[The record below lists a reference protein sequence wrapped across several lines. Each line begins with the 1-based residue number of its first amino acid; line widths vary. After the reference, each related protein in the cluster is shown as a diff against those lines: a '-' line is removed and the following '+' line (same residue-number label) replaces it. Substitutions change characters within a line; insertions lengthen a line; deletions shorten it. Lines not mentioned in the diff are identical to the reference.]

1 MFRSLHQLR
10 MRITIAISGG
20 LALLLL
26 APAARADRRT
36 LIRAYEYATQPKGN
50 LEFELWNDIDAP
62 AAGFEAAAIT
72 HRVELEY
79 GITDHWDMALYH
91 VFESAPGASFHFDS
105 WRLETRYRLA
115 EKGEWPVD
123 VMLYFEVERPAV
135 FADPWETEQKLIL
148 AKDVGPWGFV
158 ANLVAE
164 QKLLHARDK
173 HLYEID
179 LGARYELTPALRVGA
194 EAWTIQTT
202 MQGATRGTWFLGP
215 SVSVATAKVWIQ
227 LGVGFGLG
235 IGDKDSLAE
244 VRSVLGFNL

>member
-1 MFRSLHQLR
+1 
-10 MRITIAISGG
+10 MRITLGITAALAAG
-20 LALLLL
+20 LSAT
-26 APAARADRRT
+26 AARADRRSF
-36 LIRAYEYATQPKGN
+36 IRAYEYATQPAGN
-50 LEFELWNDIDAP
+50 LEFELWNDVLAP
-62 AAGFEAAAIT
+62 SAGGFDQAVTEQRA
-72 HRVELEY
+72 ELEY
-79 GITDHWDMALYH
+79 GLTDHWDMALYH
-91 VFESAPGASFHFDS
+91 VFTQEPVAGFRFDS
-105 WRLETRYRLA
+105 WRVETRYRLA

-123 VMLYFEVERPAV
+123 VMLYLEVERPAV

-179 LGARYELTPALRVGA
+179 LGARYELTPALRLGA

-202 MQGATRGTWFLGP
+202 MRGATRGNWFLGP